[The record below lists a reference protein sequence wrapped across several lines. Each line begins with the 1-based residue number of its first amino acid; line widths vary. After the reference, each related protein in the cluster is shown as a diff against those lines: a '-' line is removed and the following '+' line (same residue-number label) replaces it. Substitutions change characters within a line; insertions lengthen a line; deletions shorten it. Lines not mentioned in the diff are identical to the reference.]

1 MKTLKEFSVANP
13 QLYIVHDRQLKNGD
27 LKNWDDDISI
37 TDTNTKKVFYF
48 KRKSAYKFG
57 LAEKAN

>member
-1 MKTLKEFSVANP
+1 MKTLKEFSIANP

-27 LKNWDDDISI
+27 LKNWSDEISI
-37 TDTNTKKVFYF
+37 TDNRTKKVYYF
-48 KRKSAYKFG
+48 KRKSAHKFG